1 MISFPNAKINIGLN
15 VVERRNDGF
24 HNIETLFYPVYQ
36 LYDVLE
42 IIETEEVSLS
52 VFGTDISENIEDN
65 LIIRAYRLLQ
75 ADYSLPALAFYL
87 KKAIPIGAG
96 LGGGSADAAFT
107 LKMLNDMFCL
117 KIPNK
122 KLENYAV
129 KLGADCPF
137 FIENKPSMA
146 QSKGEVL
153 TEIDINL
160 KGKFLLLVKPDIYIN
175 TAEAY
180 ANIIPHKPEYNLQ
193 TIINKPISE
202 WKNFIFNDFEDVIFN
217 KYPLLHE
224 IKKIMYGFGAV
235 YASMSGSGSTIYGI
249 FNQYPKNIANFEN
262 YYVKIVDL

>member
-52 VFGTDISENIEDN
+52 VLGADISENIEDN

-87 KKAIPIGAG
+87 KKAIPMGAG

-117 KIPNK
+117 KISNK

-153 TEIDINL
+153 TEIDINV

-175 TAEAY
+175 TA
-180 ANIIPHKPEYNLQ
+180 
-193 TIINKPISE
+193 
-202 WKNFIFNDFEDVIFN
+202 
-217 KYPLLHE
+217 
-224 IKKIMYGFGAV
+224 
-235 YASMSGSGSTIYGI
+235 
-249 FNQYPKNIANFEN
+249 
-262 YYVKIVDL
+262 